1 MAYWV
6 KILYERK
13 EYVVNF
19 DRVNAFCY
27 EKNGR
32 VTFWLPDSA
41 IPIVINPQSNLEDY
55 QKVLDYLECVTELE
69 IENAY
74 WDLECVTELEIENA
88 YWVKIFYE
96 KNEYVINLTCI
107 SSFCQESNGR
117 ITFWLP
123 DGTIPII
130 INPVSNPDSYQKVL
144 QFVQKITGYS
154 LS

>member
-6 KILYERK
+6 KILYERR

-19 DRVNAFCY
+19 ERVHAFCY
-27 EKNGR
+27 ELNGR

-41 IPIVINPQSNLEDY
+41 IPIVINPQSSLEDY
-55 QKVLDYLECVTELE
+55 QKILNYLECVTGLELDH
-69 IENAY
+69 AH
-74 WDLECVTELEIENA
+74 
-88 YWVKIFYE
+88 WVKIYYD
-96 KNEYVINLTCI
+96 KNEYVINLNCI
-107 SSFCQESNGR
+107 SSFCHEPNGR

-130 INPVSNPDSYQKVL
+130 INPVSNPESYEKV
-144 QFVQKITGYS
+144 VKYVKKATGYS

>member
-1 MAYWV
+1 MTYWV

-19 DRVNAFCY
+19 ERVHAFCY
-27 EKNGR
+27 ERNGR

-41 IPIVINPQSNLEDY
+41 IPIVINPQNNLEDY
-55 QKVLDYLECVTELE
+55 QKIIDYIECVTQLEL
-69 IENAY
+69 NY
-74 WDLECVTELEIENA
+74 A
-88 YWVKIFYE
+88 YWVKIIYE
-96 KNEYVINLTCI
+96 KNEYIINLDCI
-107 SSFCQESNGR
+107 SSFCHEPNGR

-130 INPVSNPDSYQKVL
+130 INPVNNPESYEKV
-144 QFVQKITGYS
+144 VKYIEKATGYF

>member
-19 DRVNAFCY
+19 ERVHAFCY
-27 EKNGR
+27 ELNGR

-55 QKVLDYLECVTELE
+55 QKILYYLECVIGLELDH
-69 IENAY
+69 AH
-74 WDLECVTELEIENA
+74 
-88 YWVKIFYE
+88 WVKIHYD
-96 KNEYVINLTCI
+96 KNEYVINLNCI
-107 SSFCQESNGR
+107 SSFCHEPNGR

-130 INPVSNPDSYQKVL
+130 INPVSNPESYEKV
-144 QFVQKITGYS
+144 VKYVKKATGYS

>member
-41 IPIVINPQSNLEDY
+41 IPIVINPQSNLVDY
-55 QKVLDYLECVTELE
+55 QKVLEYLEHVTGLEL
-69 IENAY
+69 
-74 WDLECVTELEIENA
+74 DNA
-88 YWVKIFYE
+88 YWVKIIYE
-96 KNEYVINLTCI
+96 KSEYIINLTCI

-130 INPVSNPDSYQKVL
+130 INPVSNPESYEKVL
-144 QFVQKITGYS
+144 KFVQKATGYS

>member
-74 WDLECVTELEIENA
+74 W
-88 YWVKIFYE
+88 VKILYE

-144 QFVQKITGYS
+144 QFVQKATGYS
-154 LS
+154 LF

>member
-19 DRVNAFCY
+19 ERVHAFCY
-27 EKNGR
+27 ELNGR

-55 QKVLDYLECVTELE
+55 QKILDYLECVTGLELDC
-69 IENAY
+69 AH
-74 WDLECVTELEIENA
+74 
-88 YWVKIFYE
+88 WVKIIYE
-96 KNEYVINLTCI
+96 KNEYVINLNCI
-107 SSFCQESNGR
+107 SSFCHEPNGR

-130 INPVSNPDSYQKVL
+130 INPVSNAESYEKV
-144 QFVQKITGYS
+144 VKYVKKATGYS

>member
-19 DRVNAFCY
+19 ERVHAFCY
-27 EKNGR
+27 ELNGR

-55 QKVLDYLECVTELE
+55 QKILDYLECVTGLELDC
-69 IENAY
+69 AH
-74 WDLECVTELEIENA
+74 
-88 YWVKIFYE
+88 WVKIIYE
-96 KNEYVINLTCI
+96 KNEYVINLNCI
-107 SSFCQESNGR
+107 SSFCHEPNGR

-130 INPVSNPDSYQKVL
+130 INPVSNPESYEKV
-144 QFVQKITGYS
+144 VKYVKKVTGYS

>member
-1 MAYWV
+1 VAYWI
-6 KILYERK
+6 KIFYERK
-13 EYVVNF
+13 EYVINF

-41 IPIVINPQSNLEDY
+41 IPIVINPQNNLEDY
-55 QKVLDYLECVTELE
+55 QKVLKYLEQVTDVDV
-69 IENAY
+69 ENAH
-74 WDLECVTELEIENA
+74 
-88 YWVKIFYE
+88 WVKICDD
-96 KNEYVINLTCI
+96 KNEYVVNLHCI

-130 INPVSNPDSYQKVL
+130 INPSSNPESYHKVL
-144 QFVQKITGYS
+144 QFVQKTTGHS

>member
-19 DRVNAFCY
+19 ERVHAFCY
-27 EKNGR
+27 ELNGR

-55 QKVLDYLECVTELE
+55 QKILDYLECVTGLELE
-69 IENAY
+69 HAH
-74 WDLECVTELEIENA
+74 
-88 YWVKIFYE
+88 WVRIIYE
-96 KNEYVINLTCI
+96 KNEYVINLNCI
-107 SSFCQESNGR
+107 SSFCHEPNGR

-130 INPVSNPDSYQKVL
+130 INPASNPESYQKV
-144 QFVQKITGYS
+144 VTYIKKATGYS

>member
-1 MAYWV
+1 MTYWV

-19 DRVNAFCY
+19 ERVHAFCY
-27 EKNGR
+27 ERNGR

-55 QKVLDYLECVTELE
+55 QKVLNYLECVTEFELNYSHWVE
-69 IENAY
+69 I
-74 WDLECVTELEIENA
+74 I
-88 YWVKIFYE
+88 YE
-96 KNEYVINLTCI
+96 KNEYIINLDCI
-107 SSFCQESNGR
+107 SSFCHEPNGR

-123 DGTIPII
+123 DATIPII
-130 INPVSNPDSYQKVL
+130 ISSISNPESYQKV
-144 QFVQKITGYS
+144 VKYVEKATGYF

>member
-19 DRVNAFCY
+19 GHVNAFCY

-41 IPIVINPQSNLEDY
+41 IPIVINPQSNPEDY
-55 QKVLDYLECVTELE
+55 QKVIDYLERVTG
-69 IENAY
+69 
-74 WDLECVTELEIENA
+74 LEIENA
-88 YWVKIFYE
+88 YWVKILYE
-96 KNEYVINLTCI
+96 KNEYIINLTCV

-123 DGTIPII
+123 DATIPIV
-130 INPVSNPDSYQKVL
+130 INPVSNPDSYEKVL
-144 QFVQKITGYS
+144 QFIQKQTGYS
-154 LS
+154 FS

>member
-1 MAYWV
+1 VAYWM
-6 KILYERK
+6 KIFYERK
-13 EYVVNF
+13 EYVINF

-55 QKVLDYLECVTELE
+55 QKILQYVAQVTEVGL
-69 IENAY
+69 ENAH
-74 WDLECVTELEIENA
+74 
-88 YWVKIFYE
+88 WVKIIDD
-96 KNEYVINLTCI
+96 KNEYVVNLYCI
-107 SSFCQESNGR
+107 SSFCHESNGR

-123 DGTIPII
+123 DGTLPII
-130 INPVSNPDSYQKVL
+130 INPSSHPDSYHKVL
-144 QFVQKITGYS
+144 QFVQKNTGYS

>member
-1 MAYWV
+1 MTYWV

-19 DRVNAFCY
+19 ERVHAFCY

-41 IPIVINPQSNLEDY
+41 IPIVINPQNNLEDY
-55 QKVLDYLECVTELE
+55 QKVLDYIECVTELKL
-69 IENAY
+69 NH
-74 WDLECVTELEIENA
+74 A
-88 YWVKIFYE
+88 YWVKILYE
-96 KNEYVINLTCI
+96 KSEYVINLDCV
-107 SSFCQESNGR
+107 SSFCHESNGR

-123 DGTIPII
+123 DGTIPIV
-130 INPVSNPDSYQKVL
+130 INPVSNPESYEKVIKY
-144 QFVQKITGYS
+144 VEKATGYF

>member
-1 MAYWV
+1 MTYWV

-19 DRVNAFCY
+19 ERVHAFCY
-27 EKNGR
+27 ERNGR

-41 IPIVINPQSNLEDY
+41 IPIVINPQTNLEDY
-55 QKVLDYLECVTELE
+55 QKVIDYIECVTELKL
-69 IENAY
+69 NH
-74 WDLECVTELEIENA
+74 A
-88 YWVKIFYE
+88 YWVKIIYE
-96 KNEYVINLTCI
+96 KNEYVINLDCV
-107 SSFCQESNGR
+107 SSFCHEPNGR

-130 INPVSNPDSYQKVL
+130 INPASNPESYEKV
-144 QFVQKITGYS
+144 VKYVEKATGYS

>member
-1 MAYWV
+1 MTYWV

-19 DRVNAFCY
+19 ERVHAFCY
-27 EKNGR
+27 ERNGR

-41 IPIVINPQSNLEDY
+41 IPIVINPQNNLEDY

-69 IENAY
+69 LNH
-74 WDLECVTELEIENA
+74 A
-88 YWVKIFYE
+88 YWVKIIYE
-96 KNEYVINLTCI
+96 KNEYVINLDCI
-107 SSFCQESNGR
+107 SSFCHEPNGR

-130 INPVSNPDSYQKVL
+130 INPVSNPESYEKV
-144 QFVQKITGYS
+144 VKYVEKATGYF